1 MSIHRHTAYARR
13 RLPDVLDFLQ
23 VLWAVVHGLDT
34 TSKRMAHQIGV
45 TGPQRMVLR
54 VTGLFPG
61 VSAGE
66 LAAILRLH
74 PSTMTGVLQRLV
86 TDGLV
91 VRVHDRLDRRRAVFR
106 LTSNGARVNRVT
118 GGTVEATVARAL
130 AGIPDS
136 DRSVTQRVLARLAR
150 HLDPG
155 LAAWRTRAGSGR
167 RTAG

>member
-1 MSIHRHTAYARR
+1 MSIRR
-13 RLPDVLDFLQ
+13 QHEAKQHQLPDVLEFLQ

-34 TSKRMAHQIGV
+34 TSKRMALEIGV

-86 TDGLV
+86 SDGLL
-91 VRVHDRLDRRRAVFR
+91 VRVHDRADRRRAVLR
-106 LTSNGARVNRVT
+106 LTPKGARVNRLT
-118 GGTVEATVARAL
+118 GGTVEATVSRAL
-130 AGIPDS
+130 AGVPNGE
-136 DRSVTQRVLARLAR
+136 RRVTTRVLARLAR
-150 HLDPG
+150 HLDSVR
-155 LAAWRTRAGSGR
+155 ATRRAPAGSAR
-167 RTAG
+167 KAAG